1 MFSSSKRPEMPENK
15 NFMQNGVNSGMTV
28 IAKGVKVEGDFDSQG
43 DVMIEGQV
51 NGHVSTNGLLTVG
64 GEAKLKADVSAA
76 NAVIAGDLEGTVNVT
91 GRLELKATA
100 KIQGD
105 VTCETAI
112 VEAGAALNGKFMVGQ
127 VKAASAPR
135 QSEAKNGSKE
145 S

>member
-1 MFSSSKRPEMPENK
+1 MP
-15 NFMQNGVNSGMTV
+15 NSVSNGMTV

-64 GEAKLKADVSAA
+64 NEARLKADVSAA
-76 NAVIAGDLEGTVNVT
+76 NAVVAGDVEGTINVS

-100 KIQGD
+100 KVQGD

-127 VKAASAPR
+127 VKSAPAPR
-135 QSEAKNGSKE
+135 QSEAKNAAKE

>member
-1 MFSSSKRPEMPENK
+1 
-15 NFMQNGVNSGMTV
+15 MQNGVSNGMTV

-64 GEAKLKADVSAA
+64 NEARLKADVSAA
-76 NAVIAGDLEGTVNVT
+76 NAVIAGDLEGTVNVS
-91 GRLELKATA
+91 GRLELKSTA

-127 VKAASAPR
+127 VKTPSTTR
-135 QSEAKNGSKE
+135 QNEAKNASKE